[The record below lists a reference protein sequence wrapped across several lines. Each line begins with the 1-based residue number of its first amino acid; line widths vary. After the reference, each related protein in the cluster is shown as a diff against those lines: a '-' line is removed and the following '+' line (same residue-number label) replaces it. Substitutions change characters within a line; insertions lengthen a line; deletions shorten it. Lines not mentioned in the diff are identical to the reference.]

1 MEEGNIKRAE
11 QLLAN
16 GADANSQNKASG
28 PTRTL
33 ADSWGKAA
41 PFFFLTGCVL
51 LKALALGPG
60 VARGSGHLTFPPGAR
75 PFGVCWVLCRAT
87 RLGAACSSLRLLKD
101 VLTLRRC
108 FATTALFLA
117 AKMRQGPPHSFLFCG
132 MPPPHPSAYPQPPP
146 RKSKKNKEQAAVQH
160 ATTVADRCGGG
171 GITRHTRV

>member
-28 PTRTL
+28 PARTL
-33 ADSWGKAA
+33 ADSWEKAA
-41 PFFFLTGCVL
+41 PFFFLTGGVL

-75 PFGVCWVLCRAT
+75 PFGVCWVLCRWVLCRAT

-117 AKMRQGPPHSFLFCG
+117 AKMRQDPTPLF
-132 MPPPHPSAYPQPPP
+132 PLLWYAPPQPLSLSPTPP
-146 RKSKKNKEQAAVQH
+146 TEK
-160 ATTVADRCGGG
+160 
-171 GITRHTRV
+171 

>member
-16 GADANSQNKASG
+16 GADANSQNKASD

-33 ADSWGKAA
+33 ADSWEKAA
-41 PFFFLTGCVL
+41 PFFFLTGGVL

-75 PFGVCWVLCRAT
+75 LFGVCWVLCRAT

-117 AKMRQGPPHSFLFCG
+117 PKMRQDPTPLFPLLWYAPP
-132 MPPPHPSAYPQPPP
+132 Q
-146 RKSKKNKEQAAVQH
+146 KK
-160 ATTVADRCGGG
+160 TTER
-171 GITRHTRV
+171 